1 MDPLKV
7 PDSMEEVLQIAIQLE
22 EKGYKYYSES
32 AGRITNSV
40 GKRMLERLANDEKNH
55 IQRFTEMYN
64 ALTNNNIESITLEKV
79 EPTTFDD
86 IFNRLKE
93 QLEGAIEDLQETGV
107 DDVEI
112 IQMAIDLENHADLF
126 YAEAAKKATDPKL
139 KEFLEL
145 LSQEEKAHYAVLVK
159 SRQYLEDPSLF
170 FGMGSRF

>member
-1 MDPLKV
+1 MEPLNV
-7 PDSMEEVLQIAIQLE
+7 PDSMEEVLKIAIQLE
-22 EKGYKYYSES
+22 ENGYKYYSES
-32 AGRITNSV
+32 AERIKNSV

-64 ALTNNNIESITLEKV
+64 ALTNNNIENV
-79 EPTTFDD
+79 ELKNVPPTTFDEVFD
-86 IFNRLKE
+86 RLKE

-126 YAEAAKKATDPKL
+126 YAEAAKKARDPKL
-139 KEFLEL
+139 KQFLQM
-145 LSQEEKAHYAVLVK
+145 LSDEEKAHHAVLVK